1 MLQTKLRYSVD
12 SFTSKFSPSL
22 SNAEETFLCRSRSSK
37 PDKIAHFYMLLKTH
51 KGPWQMR
58 PIVLS
63 SGTFIVDL
71 SKWVDYWLQQLM
83 PLVPSYIQD
92 SIELFDDIKL
102 LGKLPNIAC
111 LIKIDVI
118 SMYTNIETN
127 HSIAIMNAWLNKLHA
142 NWHLPEGF
150 PTSAIRKAISLVLK
164 TTHSNLETVVFYN
177 YSELRWELQW
187 PARMPPSTL
196 LTTKYT
202 FCNAN
207 MQTPFSSYGT
217 SSMTWFWFGLE
228 TLHNSTISWWTSI
241 LLANFDGKLKKCKD
255 RKILRPY
262 H

>member
-1 MLQTKLRYSVD
+1 
-12 SFTSKFSPSL
+12 
-22 SNAEETFLCRSRSSK
+22 
-37 PDKIAHFYMLLKTH
+37 
-51 KGPWQMR
+51 MR

-142 NWHLPEGF
+142 N
-150 PTSAIRKAISLVLK
+150 
-164 TTHSNLETVVFYN
+164 
-177 YSELRWELQW
+177 
-187 PARMPPSTL
+187 
-196 LTTKYT
+196 
-202 FCNAN
+202 
-207 MQTPFSSYGT
+207 
-217 SSMTWFWFGLE
+217 
-228 TLHNSTISWWTSI
+228 
-241 LLANFDGKLKKCKD
+241 
-255 RKILRPY
+255 
-262 H
+262 